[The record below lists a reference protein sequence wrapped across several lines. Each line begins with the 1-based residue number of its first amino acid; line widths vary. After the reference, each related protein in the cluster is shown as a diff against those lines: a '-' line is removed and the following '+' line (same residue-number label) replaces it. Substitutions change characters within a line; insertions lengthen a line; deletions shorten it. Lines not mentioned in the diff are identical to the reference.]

1 MDVGGETIRRV
12 RRRNRFHALGRRV
25 GRRAK
30 REGGLKSDRVRARRF
45 EADARAAERTAARV
59 GVRVHGEHLRERQAL
74 LGSDGPRVDVGSRER
89 TRARGGREGRG
100 MRRERARPDRGR
112 VGFRGTAGG
121 PRVRRPEPR
130 TETRAVRF
138 RRRFRD
144 AGGVPPAL
152 ERNVQLPRARR
163 YRREETFGLGH
174 LDGRVASRRGQQLP
188 SRSRALVHRARR
200 ERLPGKMGRPLDAA
214 SRLRRGTPCSRAL
227 RVPAPSVEMWAPHQ
241 KKIVARKTSRPERF
255 SCARV
260 RLGGRPFSPRSRRPR
275 CFGQDHDA
283 R

>member
-1 MDVGGETIRRV
+1 
-12 RRRNRFHALGRRV
+12 
-25 GRRAK
+25 
-30 REGGLKSDRVRARRF
+30 
-45 EADARAAERTAARV
+45 
-59 GVRVHGEHLRERQAL
+59 
-74 LGSDGPRVDVGSRER
+74 
-89 TRARGGREGRG
+89 

-112 VGFRGTAGG
+112 VGFRGGAGG

-152 ERNVQLPRARR
+152 ERHVQLPRARR

-200 ERLPGKMGRPLDAA
+200 ERLPGKMDLSSTPRD
-214 SRLRRGTPCSRAL
+214 RRRGTPCSRAL
-227 RVPAPSVEMWAPHQ
+227 RVPAPSVEMWAPE
-241 KKIVARKTSRPERF
+241 KKIVARKTSRPEVQSVFLVQECDWPVDRF
-255 SCARV
+255 
-260 RLGGRPFSPRSRRPR
+260 RSRRPR

>member
-241 KKIVARKTSRPERF
+241 KNRCKKDKQTRAFFLCTS
-255 SCARV
+255 AT
-260 RLGGRPFSPRSRRPR
+260 GGRPFSPRSRRPR